1 MRKRQRDRSPLS
13 TLLQQLSLYSSDVPV
28 DHEVVNSVLSP
39 HVQKALAHESGAGPL
54 LQVLQQFGWQGL
66 RFTHDVRLD
75 RIFERLQVFKYERLQ
90 TLGSGTYAS
99 VYKARNRETKELCAV
114 KKMRLS
120 GDEPGVPNTA
130 IREIS
135 CLKDL
140 AHPNIVE

>member
-28 DHEVVNSVLSP
+28 ADEVVNAVLGP

-54 LQVLQQFGWQGL
+54 LQVLQQFGWKGS
-66 RFTHDVRLD
+66 RFTHPVQLD
-75 RIFERLQVFKYERLQ
+75 RMFERLQVYKYERLVR
-90 TLGSGTYAS
+90 LGSGTYAT
-99 VYKARNRETKELCAV
+99 VYKARNRETNELCAV

-120 GDEPGVPNTA
+120 SDEPGVPNTA